1 MVVLA
6 GFRNTPFLGRMI
18 LIYWARDRVLAR
30 VLFKMQETV
39 FQRLK
44 RHASDLTPLER
55 KLADT
60 ISTNYPVSGLGS
72 ITELA
77 AKAGVSSPTVARL
90 VQKLRF
96 KGFPQFQ
103 RALREELDKALTE
116 RKSENY
122 SGAENAPKAHA
133 INEVT
138 EAAIF
143 NIRETVQSIDLDDFN
158 SLCDLLSDLN
168 RNVFVAGGTITASHA
183 HHLFVYFQVMRPDV
197 HMLSSDRTHWLHEL
211 MGIKPGDV
219 LIVYQIRQYEKR
231 VIRIAEFA
239 RQHGAEVILVTDQW
253 VSPISEIATHTMNCR
268 VAMPSGW
275 DTTMG
280 LFLANEAIIRTV
292 KSKLGGVATQR
303 GEKLEQILKQADW
316 FA

>member
-1 MVVLA
+1 
-6 GFRNTPFLGRMI
+6 
-18 LIYWARDRVLAR
+18 
-30 VLFKMQETV
+30 MQETV

-60 ISTNYPVSGLGS
+60 ISINYPVSGLGS

-96 KGFPQFQ
+96 KGFPEFQ

-116 RKSENY
+116 KKSEDY
-122 SGAENAPKAHA
+122 SWATDAPRAHA
-133 INEVT
+133 LNEVT

-143 NIRETVQSIDLDDFN
+143 NIRETVKSIAFNDFEA
-158 SLCDLLSDLN
+158 LCDLLTDLN
-168 RNVFVAGGTITASHA
+168 RNVFVAGGTITCSHA
-183 HHLFVYFQVMRPDV
+183 HHLFVYFQVMRPHV
-197 HMLSSDRTHWLHEL
+197 YMLSSDRTHWLHEL
-211 MGIKPGDV
+211 MAIKSGDV
-219 LIVYQIRQYEKR
+219 LVVYQIRQYEKR
-231 VIRIAEFA
+231 VINIAEFA
-239 RQHGAEVILVTDQW
+239 KQQGAEVILVTDQW
-253 VSPISEIATHTMNCR
+253 TSPISELATHTLNCR

-275 DTTMG
+275 DTTIG

-292 KSKLGGVATQR
+292 QPKLGDVATQR
-303 GEKLEQILKQADW
+303 GEKLEHILKKADW